1 MHRKTG
7 LDKIT
12 NTYITGFM
20 VIKSIPPTIE
30 EMSQGFAAMG
40 SESRLGVLLTL
51 VKAGNS
57 GLSVGDIQ
65 AQTGI
70 PASTLAHHLRFLAS
84 ANLVEQTRV
93 GRSVINRARYEHLQ
107 VLADYILRECC
118 ADEIDQ
124 NA

>member
-1 MHRKTG
+1 MHRPKG
-7 LDKIT
+7 LDKFQYI
-12 NTYITGFM
+12 YITSYM
-20 VIKSIPPTIE
+20 VIKSNPPTIE
-30 EMSQGFAAMG
+30 EMSQGFAAIG

-51 VKAGNS
+51 VKAGNR
-57 GLSVGDIQ
+57 GLSIGDIQ
-65 AQTGI
+65 AHSGI

-118 ADEIDQ
+118 ADEVDR
-124 NA
+124 ND